1 MQSNSSPWSIKE
13 ILGSNTSVLFSE
25 EFKRAWFWDADK
37 DGNCKPFSKKGAV
50 YRFSHLFLPFWEFYK
65 FRVGD
70 DGGYLIIQKN
80 KQRVRIIGNDRD
92 NHTSLEIFEWFQDQ
106 VPYLKSILGCG
117 RKGSAIPPGF
127 DQEVFAAAEL
137 FATRTIA
144 FLPKLPLI
152 EVQSQD
158 GKALKVKQQPLQDN
172 PHQAY
177 LPFENGIVC
186 IDSKSEPEV
195 VPWIH
200 IPTQCFVWDNEVIP
214 YNITLHDHPSG
225 QFWEFLKRLALEEQI
240 GKWLPNPAQQSTI
253 TSAFGYLCHNFQRPD
268 QRPCVIFY
276 DRTNQW
282 KSGGN
287 GKSRLCEALEYVRPV
302 HEVSGKHLKKGD
314 NQFAWAGYTPDKR
327 IAVIQD
333 IRAEFEFEHLYNQIE
348 DSFTVEQKG
357 KDKMTIPRD
366 LAPKIAITTNHTV
379 DNQGWSD
386 ARRQHLVPIG
396 TFFGTMHRLH
406 NKNIKEYLGKW
417 LYQGWDENDWIDFYN
432 VVIHCIDHYLT
443 EGLVTFKD
451 EVYQDRLMLSAT
463 HGNEDMLQ
471 VLKAFIQDVVTT
483 QSGVTNRPALL
494 RALDT
499 PELEYPNQS
508 WKGNWQTRCFKRVA
522 EAMGYQINPGRREGR
537 WQQDLNGK
545 VEDFY
550 ALVPMENLRPPSEE
564 TPTGFQAFLED

>member
-1 MQSNSSPWSIKE
+1 
-13 ILGSNTSVLFSE
+13 
-25 EFKRAWFWDADK
+25 
-37 DGNCKPFSKKGAV
+37 
-50 YRFSHLFLPFWEFYK
+50 
-65 FRVGD
+65 
-70 DGGYLIIQKN
+70 
-80 KQRVRIIGNDRD
+80 
-92 NHTSLEIFEWFQDQ
+92 
-106 VPYLKSILGCG
+106 
-117 RKGSAIPPGF
+117 
-127 DQEVFAAAEL
+127 
-137 FATRTIA
+137 
-144 FLPKLPLI
+144 
-152 EVQSQD
+152 
-158 GKALKVKQQPLQDN
+158 
-172 PHQAY
+172 
-177 LPFENGIVC
+177 
-186 IDSKSEPEV
+186 
-195 VPWIH
+195 
-200 IPTQCFVWDNEVIP
+200 
-214 YNITLHDHPSG
+214 
-225 QFWEFLKRLALEEQI
+225 
-240 GKWLPNPAQQSTI
+240 
-253 TSAFGYLCHNFQRPD
+253 
-268 QRPCVIFY
+268 
-276 DRTNQW
+276 
-282 KSGGN
+282 
-287 GKSRLCEALEYVRPV
+287 V

-508 WKGNWQTRCFKRVA
+508 WKGSWQTRCFKRVA